1 MDLRPVSQVLGI
13 LLLFLAAFML
23 VHVGLGLLWDE
34 PRAAMALLYGFG
46 ATTASGLALLLV
58 GGAGRRRANMRQ
70 RDAFFVVS
78 VAWVLIGLYGAL
90 PFVFSGWFGTFTDSV
105 FESVSGFT
113 TTGSSI
119 LADIEAV
126 PHSLLMWRAT
136 THWIGGL
143 GIVLL
148 TVAILPFLGVA
159 GMQLARAEG
168 LSSEKLQPRIRQTAQ
183 ALWRTY
189 LVLTLAEVVLLRLAG
204 MNFFD
209 AIAHTFATVAT
220 GGFST
225 KNKSVESFN
234 SPTIEAIIVVFM
246 FLSAAN
252 FALHFRLVR
261 SEPGAAGSRR
271 SAWRTLRAGL
281 GGYLRDPE
289 FRLYTYTALGASALV
304 VASLLW
310 GGFEPWPAFRYGVF
324 NVVSIMTTTGF
335 SNSDFGA
342 WVGVQALAP
351 FILFLLMIIG
361 GSTGSTSGAIKIARV
376 WVALKDGAREL
387 YQQIHPK
394 AVTQIRLGK
403 EALAPSLVRSVSAF
417 VVLYLSTIAAGAVI
431 LSVTGVDFV
440 SSVTASATCLGGV
453 GPGLGVVGP
462 AHNFAGLTDVAKWTL
477 ILIMLLGRVELYTM
491 LVLLLP
497 SYWRR

>member
-1 MDLRPVSQVLGI
+1 MDLRALAQVLGT
-13 LLLFLAAFML
+13 LLLVLAAFML
-23 VHVGLGLLWDE
+23 VHAGLGVWWNE
-34 PRAAMALLYGFG
+34 PAAARALLQG
-46 ATTASGLALLLV
+46 TGLTVAAGLSLALV
-58 GGAGRRRANMRQ
+58 GGLRRRSEALRQ
-70 RDAFFVVS
+70 RDAFLVVTLS
-78 VAWVLIGLYGAL
+78 WILICLFGAL
-90 PFVFSGWFGTFTDSV
+90 PFLISGRFGTFTDSF

-119 LADIEAV
+119 LSDVEAI

-136 THWIGGL
+136 THWIGGP

-168 LSSEKLQPRIRQTAQ
+168 LSDKLQPRIRQTAR

-189 LVLTLAEVVLLRLAG
+189 LALTFGEIVLLRLLG
-204 MNFFD
+204 MSFFD
-209 AIAHTFATVAT
+209 AIAQTFATVAT

-225 KNKSVESFN
+225 RNKSIESFH
-234 SPTIEAIIVVFM
+234 SPAIEGVIVVFM

-252 FALHFRLVR
+252 FALHFRLLR
-261 SEPGAAGSRR
+261 PEPGATGARTSFWSHMRR
-271 SAWRTLRAGL
+271 GL
-281 GGYLRDPE
+281 LGYARDPE
-289 FRLYTYTALGASALV
+289 FRLYTATAVGASALV
-304 VASLLW
+304 VGSLWW
-310 GGFEPWPAFRYGVF
+310 GGFHPWPAIRYGVF

-376 WVALKDGAREL
+376 WVAMKDGVREL
-387 YQQIHPK
+387 YRQVHPK
-394 AVTQIRLGK
+394 AVTQVRLG
-403 EALAPSLVRSVSAF
+403 EEILPGT
-417 VVLYLSTIAAGAVI
+417 VLLSISG
-431 LSVTGVDFV
+431 LDFV
-440 SSVTASATCLGGV
+440 SSVTACATCIGGV

-462 AHNFAGLTDVAKWTL
+462 AQNFAGLANLAKWTL
-477 ILIMLLGRVELYTM
+477 ILLMLLGRVELYTM